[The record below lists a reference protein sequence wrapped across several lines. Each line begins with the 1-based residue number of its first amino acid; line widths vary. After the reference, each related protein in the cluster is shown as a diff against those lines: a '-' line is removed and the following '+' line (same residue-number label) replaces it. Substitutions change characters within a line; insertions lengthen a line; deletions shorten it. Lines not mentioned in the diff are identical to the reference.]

1 MIDIHVPHKSEHTW
15 ADFLIH
21 VGTIFVGLLLA
32 IGLEQSV
39 EWVHHRHQ
47 RHQLEED
54 LHAEMRMNNEYLS
67 RDFAYLA
74 VTRDWAADQAQS
86 IQSAIATHTTSRLV
100 YRPQPRNFDVYVL
113 PNDSVWQHASES
125 GTTAL
130 LPREEAQ
137 SYTLLYRFRARLFD
151 TYKQLFDAHYV
162 VIASGLRFSSGHNPR
177 PDFSRMTPAQLD
189 EFSSALSKEATALNT
204 NIVFCG
210 FMAGAQRALLDG
222 ATSESEIVQAMT
234 DSRNPYHGWHQLDS
248 ISSSQAV
255 PADQT
260 VTH

>member
-1 MIDIHVPHKSEHTW
+1 MIDIHPPQHAPITRREFFTHLFIVILGI
-15 ADFLIH
+15 LI
-21 VGTIFVGLLLA
+21 A
-32 IGLEQSV
+32 IGLEQAV
-39 EWVHHRHQ
+39 EALHHRHE

-54 LHAEMRMNNEYLS
+54 LRAEMQMNNEYLS
-67 RDFAYLA
+67 RDYDYLVA
-74 VTRDWAADQAQS
+74 TRDWATNQAQT
-86 IQSAIATHTTSRLV
+86 IQNAIAIHTSSHLF
-100 YRPQPRNFDVYVL
+100 YQPPPRDFDLYVL

-151 TYKQLFDAHYV
+151 TYKQLFDAHYAV
-162 VIASGLRFSSGHNPR
+162 MAIGLKFSAGHNPQ
-177 PDFSRMTPAQLD
+177 PDLSRMTPAQLD

-222 ATSESEIVQAMT
+222 ARSESEVVRVMT
-234 DSRNPYHGWHQLDS
+234 DSRDPYRGWSQFS
-248 ISSSQAV
+248 SVSSSHA
-255 PADQT
+255 PSN
-260 VTH
+260 